1 MLIIADSAVI
11 YMLPSVLELGLNS
24 VMLTSFMLYNALDL
38 SLYRAKSDA

>member
-24 VMLTSFMLYNALDL
+24 VMHNMVHAVQCIRFVSIQ
-38 SLYRAKSDA
+38 SQI